1 MLGKSHNHCAYLTRH
16 FRFFHRVSLA
26 LSVIL
31 AFWLS
36 ACGEQL
42 PPKTLAEKQK
52 TTSDALIVQA
62 KWNADLS
69 RLEVA
74 GLAALED
81 SKVSVKDAETGQVLA
96 NVTVNDKDQQWIYT
110 DSELTSIPCTVIAE
124 SESLI
129 ESAVVQ
135 KVPNAF
141 CRQNELAAQLNSPP
155 LVKIVNPAQ
164 DLLIV
169 AGSAVYFSAAGLNKN
184 TTEGL
189 HYHWDF
195 DGRLEENRT
204 PVPGNIV
211 FSEPGAYR
219 VQLTARNAQGVISTN
234 VAERIISVR
243 TLVDNQ
249 PPVAIIEVPSKNLNI
264 TAGDVVPSFIGTGY
278 DVDSVSG
285 LSYRWDFGGAA
296 PVQYTATPG
305 PVKFDQPGD
314 YLVTLTVK
322 DGLGL
327 VDPTPAVRAISVTES
342 LFAIRVTPGQNL
354 PPESIIEMPATD
366 VTIAAGEGVSFAGFG
381 VDPNDD
387 VLDYIWRFDRVAP
400 GSNLAKPGVIVF
412 NQPGTY
418 AISFTTSDQQGLAD
432 PTPARRTISVID
444 TSNVVANVAPNG
456 TIISPF
462 QDMTIAPNDA
472 IHFAAIGN
480 DPDRNTPLTFAWDFQ
495 GEPTN
500 VTTQNPGSVSFTTPG
515 IYTVSLTVT
524 DSLGLLDETPSQRI
538 ITVVNQTEG
547 GGNGSNMPP
556 TGQIRTPVTDQ
567 VININESVFFTG
579 DGSDP
584 DLHLPLSYAWDFSGA
599 IAELS
604 MSPENRDPGNIT
616 FTQAGVYTVTL
627 NVQDNLG
634 VVNSTPASVVITVQ
648 DPNVIN
654 NMPPYGSIALPVE
667 DVFIHTGQTVNFLG
681 VGIDPDDPMGS
692 LPLSY
697 LWDFGG
703 GADNS
708 SLKYPGNISFNH
720 MGKFTVSMTVM
731 DSTGLADPNPPRVM
745 VTVLDPN
752 NRVPTGTIDVP
763 NVDLTIAVGTKVH
776 FAGSGF
782 DPEDNLPL
790 QFVWTVV
797 PLGTT
802 SGGAPGPLTGPS
814 GDLTFLQNGIFQV
827 ELQVTDSTGLPDPNP
842 KTRFIVVTDGTNPG
856 GVPLP
861 PPVPDIN
868 QPPNGV
874 IVSPTQDINVSIGQ
888 PVAFIGEGSDP
899 DGIVPLSFYWD
910 FSGYASTSTAQ
921 SPGSVTFNKAGRV
934 LVTLTVTDEKLLA
947 DPTPPMVVVTVTD
960 NVPPEG
966 MIVTPISDVFINVGD
981 AVVFEGAGL
990 DWEGNQALNYTWD
1003 FDGYEI
1009 PPGFTSM
1016 PSPGAVVFNTA
1027 GMFVVTLTVTDR
1039 LGLSDPTPDQR
1050 MIMVA
1055 DLPPSTP

>member
-1 MLGKSHNHCAYLTRH
+1 MMGKSHNHCAYLTRH
-16 FRFFHRVSLA
+16 FQFFHYIFLV
-26 LSVIL
+26 LSIIL
-31 AFWLS
+31 AFGLS
-36 ACGEQL
+36 ACGERL
-42 PPKTLAEKQK
+42 PSKSSAKKQK
-52 TTSDALIVQA
+52 TTSDVLIIQA

-96 NVTVNDKDQQWIYT
+96 NVAVNDKDQQWIYT

-135 KVPNAF
+135 KVPNTL
-141 CRQNELAAQLNSPP
+141 CQQKELAAQSDSPP

-164 DLLIV
+164 DLLIM
-169 AGSAVYFSAAGLNKN
+169 AGSAVYFSGAGLNKN

-243 TLVDNQ
+243 TSADNQ
-249 PPVAIIEVPSKNLNI
+249 PPVAIIEVPSKNLSM
-264 TAGDVVPSFIGTGY
+264 TVGDVVPSFIGSGY
-278 DVDSVSG
+278 DVDSMSG
-285 LSYRWDFGGAA
+285 LSYRWDFDGAA
-296 PVQYTATPG
+296 PVQYTMAPG
-305 PVKFDQPGD
+305 PIKFDQPGN
-314 YLVTLTVK
+314 YRITLTVK
-322 DGLGL
+322 DAFGL
-327 VDPTPAVRAISVTES
+327 VDPTPAVRTISVKES
-342 LFAIRVTPGQNL
+342 LFAIKMTPGQNV

-366 VTIAAGEGVSFAGFG
+366 VTIAAGEGVAFAGFG
-381 VDPNDD
+381 VDPNGDA
-387 VLDYIWRFDRVAP
+387 LNYIWRFDRVAS

-412 NQPGTY
+412 KQPGTY
-418 AISFTTSDQQGLAD
+418 AISLTTSDRQGLAD

-462 QDMTIAPNDA
+462 QDMTVAPNEA
-472 IHFAAIGN
+472 IYFAAIGN
-480 DPDRNTPLTFAWDFQ
+480 DPDRNTPLTFTWDFQ

-500 VTTQNPGSVSFTTPG
+500 VTTQNPGNVSFTTPG
-515 IYTVSLTVT
+515 VYTISLTVT
-524 DSLGLLDETPSQRI
+524 DSLGGLDETPSQRI
-538 ITVVNQTEG
+538 ITVVNGE
-547 GGNGSNMPP
+547 NGSNMPP
-556 TGQIRTPVTDQ
+556 MGHIRTPVTDQ
-567 VININESVFFTG
+567 VININERVFFTG

-584 DLHLPLSYAWDFSGA
+584 DAHLPLSFAWDFSDA
-599 IAELS
+599 AARLS
-604 MSPENRDPGNIT
+604 MSPQNRDPGNII
-616 FTQAGVYTVTL
+616 FTQAGVYTITL

-634 VVNSTPASVVITVQ
+634 LVNSSPASVVITVQ
-648 DPNVIN
+648 DPNAIN
-654 NMPPYGSIALPVE
+654 NVPPYGSIALPRG

-681 VGIDPDDPMGS
+681 VGIDPDDPMGN

-697 LWDFGG
+697 QWNFGG
-703 GADNS
+703 GADNAN
-708 SLKYPGNISFNH
+708 LKYPGSISFNH
-720 MGKFTVSMTVM
+720 IGKFTVSLTVM
-731 DSTGLADPNPPRVM
+731 DSLGLADPNPPTVI
-745 VTVLDPN
+745 VTALDPN
-752 NRVPTGTIDVP
+752 NRVPTGNIDVP
-763 NVDLTIAVGTKVH
+763 NVDLTIAIGTKVH

-790 QFVWTVV
+790 QFVWAVV

-802 SGGAPGPLTGPS
+802 AGGAPGPLTGPS
-814 GDLTFLQNGIFQV
+814 GYLTFSQSGIFQV
-827 ELQVTDSTGLPDPNP
+827 ELQVTDSTGLSDPNP
-842 KTRFIVVTDGTNPG
+842 KTRFIVVTDGSNSG
-856 GVPLP
+856 GAPSLP
-861 PPVPDIN
+861 PIPDIN
-868 QPPNGV
+868 QAPNGV
-874 IVSPTQDINVSIGQ
+874 IVSPMEDINVSIGQ

-934 LVTLTVTDEKLLA
+934 LVTLTVTDEKILA

-966 MIVTPISDVFINVGD
+966 MMMTPVNDVFINVGET
-981 AVVFEGAGL
+981 VVFEGAGL
-990 DWEGNQALNYTWD
+990 DWEGNQALNFTWD
-1003 FDGYEI
+1003 FDGHETL
-1009 PPGFTSM
+1009 PGLTSL
-1016 PSPGAVVFNTA
+1016 PSPGAVVFNTP
-1027 GMFVVTLTVTDR
+1027 GMFIVTLTVTDR

-1055 DLPPSTP
+1055 DLPPPPPPAVP